1 MGTTQSYLP
10 FWKESTA
17 LQSDIDKF
25 RLKVTRAAV
34 TTRLWLFHSFLLGVM
49 FSPNQV
55 FTNWEGAK
63 KEETE
68 ELSQEEN

>member
-1 MGTTQSYLP
+1 
-10 FWKESTA
+10 
-17 LQSDIDKF
+17 
-25 RLKVTRAAV
+25 
-34 TTRLWLFHSFLLGVM
+34 M

-68 ELSQEEN
+68 PGGELMKAEMAWHKGWESDC